1 VSKLCERSSGSAPKP
16 LDKLGFTR
24 RRGPLSLSCNGADRA
39 ATFLLT
45 ALAFLLVG
53 GFDGCATYHP
63 EPLDAVKTA
72 QQLNSRSL
80 ANPELCRYLRANMG
94 ANLPAC
100 PPPQWSLAALTLVGF
115 YYSPDLAVADARVRE
130 ADAAVIT
137 AGAVPNP
144 TAHVGPQFREA
155 ISPNFPPW
163 GIGSFSLDLPI
174 ETAGKRGYRIAE
186 AQRLADAARLAAGE
200 AAWGVR
206 SRIRAAL
213 LQYLLDL
220 RERDLLAHEEDTLAQ
235 VVRLFEQR
243 VMAGAASQPE
253 LYLTQSSLQG
263 VKLKFIEIVARVSV
277 DRNVLSG
284 ALGVAIE
291 ALDGAAFTWSMLDS
305 PPGQQRLSPAEIQ
318 QLALLNRIDLRRQLA
333 QYAAADEALKLE
345 IAKQYPNINIAG
357 GYSWEGG
364 ENIFELGPSAVLPV
378 FNRNQGPIAEAE
390 ARRREVAAQFLA
402 MQAGVIEQSQTAL
415 ARYRGALGALE
426 TARSAA
432 DLQAK
437 RVGQARRAV
446 AVGESDTVVLAQ
458 TQLQDLSAQQ
468 GLLDSLTNA
477 QTALGALEDSIQ
489 RPLDDG
495 DVGSFTFPA
504 AQHDARQ
511 AAN

>member
-1 VSKLCERSSGSAPKP
+1 MSKLCEHSSGSAPEP
-16 LDKLGFTR
+16 LDQAGFIR
-24 RRGPLSLSCNGADRA
+24 RRLALSGYGADRA
-39 ATFLLT
+39 AGFLLT
-45 ALAFLLVG
+45 ALAVLLVG
-53 GFDGCATYHP
+53 GLDGCATYHP

-72 QQLNSRSL
+72 RQLDSRSL
-80 ANPELCRYLRANMG
+80 ANPELCRYLAANMG
-94 ANLPAC
+94 ANLPTC

-163 GIGSFSLDLPI
+163 GIGSFTLDLPI
-174 ETAGKRGYRIAE
+174 ETAGKRGYRTAE
-186 AQRLADAARLAAGE
+186 AERLADAARLAAGE

-220 RERDLLAHEEDTLAQ
+220 RERDLSAHEEDTLAQ

-243 VMAGAASQPE
+243 VRAGAASQPE
-253 LYLTQSSLQG
+253 LYLAQSSLQG
-263 VKLKFIEIVARVSV
+263 AKLKFIEIVARVSV
-277 DRNVLSG
+277 DRDILSA
-284 ALGVAIE
+284 ALGLQALGGVAFSWP
-291 ALDGAAFTWSMLDS
+291 GFDS
-305 PPGQQRLSPAEIQ
+305 PPGQSRLSPTEIQ
-318 QLALLNRIDLRRQLA
+318 HLALLNRIDLRRQLA
-333 QYAAADEALKLE
+333 RYAAADEALKLE
-345 IAKQYPNINIAG
+345 IAKQYPDINLAG

-390 ARRREVAAQFLA
+390 ARRREIAAQFLA
-402 MQAGVIEQSQTAL
+402 MQAGIIEQSRTAL

-426 TARSAA
+426 AARSAA
-432 DLQAK
+432 ELQAK
-437 RVGQARRAV
+437 RLGQARRAV
-446 AVGESDTVVLAQ
+446 AVGESDTVALAQ
-458 TQLQDLSAQQ
+458 ARLQDLSGQQ

-504 AQHDARQ
+504 ALRDTRQ